1 MVNLRLQR
9 RLASSILGTGRK
21 RVWMDPNEVNEIA
34 LANSRKAVVKLIKD
48 SFIIKKKVQMH
59 SRQRARL
66 RAEEKRKGRHTGLG
80 KRKGTASVRMP
91 QKVLWIRR
99 QRTLRRLL
107 IKYREAK
114 KIDKHLYHELYLAC
128 KANQYKSKKNLAE
141 AIEKIIYKKQLAHK
155 TATQKG
161 VLKDKDDAKKGVEK
175 KEEKKQEKKVVK
187 EVKEKKVVEKK
198 EKKPV
203 EKKEEKKEEKKP
215 EKKEEKKPEK
225 KEEKK
230 TEKKEEK
237 KTEKKEE
244 KKTEKKEEKKVETAA
259 PEKKTGK
266 QTKK

>member
-107 IKYREAK
+107 LKYREAK

-128 KANQYKSKKNLAE
+128 KANQYKSKKNLAD
-141 AIEKIIYKKQLAHK
+141 AIEKIIYKKQLEHK
-155 TATQKG
+155 TATQKTVMKG
-161 VLKDKDDAKKGVEK
+161 EDKKTDKTLEK
-175 KEEKKQEKKVVK
+175 KEEKKQKKTAPAKEEKKTVPVKEEKKVAPVR
-187 EVKEKKVVEKK
+187 EEKKQAPVAEKK
-198 EKKPV
+198 QAVTEKKH
-203 EKKEEKKEEKKP
+203 KEEKKP
-215 EKKEEKKPEK
+215 AEKPAEKPAKKEKK
-225 KEEKK
+225 
-230 TEKKEEK
+230 
-237 KTEKKEE
+237 
-244 KKTEKKEEKKVETAA
+244 
-259 PEKKTGK
+259 
-266 QTKK
+266 

>member
-107 IKYREAK
+107 LKYREAK

-128 KANQYKSKKNLAE
+128 KANQYKSKKNLAD
-141 AIEKIIYKKQLAHK
+141 AIEKIIYKKQLEHK
-155 TATQKG
+155 TATQKT
-161 VLKDKDDAKKGVEK
+161 VLKGEKGEKVEKREEKKQKKEEKPVKQEKKQPEKKEEKKQPAKEEKKPVVEK
-175 KEEKKQEKKVVK
+175 KEEKKQ
-187 EVKEKKVVEKK
+187 
-198 EKKPV
+198 PV
-203 EKKEEKKEEKKP
+203 AEKKP
-215 EKKEEKKPEK
+215 EKTEKKPEK
-225 KEEKK
+225 TEKK
-230 TEKKEEK
+230 TEK
-237 KTEKKEE
+237 TEKKPA
-244 KKTEKKEEKKVETAA
+244 KK
-259 PEKKTGK
+259 
-266 QTKK
+266 